1 VRGSRGAFAVGV
13 LAASGHDAREMGSLR
28 ARNPKWAGWFVLAL
42 MTAPAPS
49 FAAEPSKTAL
59 AAARELF
66 SRAERDED
74 NGQWADALDKLLR
87 AGSVKMTSGI
97 RFHIALCEEKLGK
110 LANALGDYVMAEA
123 AARSEGNNEVLE
135 ATLDPLASL
144 RVRVPTLTITLP
156 ADARDAET
164 TLDGARLPTEL
175 LGTAIPIN
183 VGSHLVT
190 ADATGRPPFS
200 ASIQVN
206 ERQALD
212 LEVRFPSD
220 TLAPHFF
227 LPSTGRA
234 APERPSGSP
243 RGAAIAT
250 TAGAIAL
257 VGFGALAYFVAGDK
271 QSRADTQCPTL
282 TSCDNL
288 KPGVRAWDALALG
301 GWIAGAGVGAVSV
314 YLWTRPANGGQ
325 IRWGGELSIGSGS
338 LWVTGEF

>member
-13 LAASGHDAREMGSLR
+13 LAASGHDAREMRSLR

-42 MTAPAPS
+42 MAAPAPS

-144 RVRVPTLTITLP
+144 RARVPTLTITLP

-183 VGSHLVT
+183 VGSR
-190 ADATGRPPFS
+190 DGGRHRSPAVLGFHPGERKAS
-200 ASIQVN
+200 A
-206 ERQALD
+206 R
-212 LEVRFPSD
+212 
-220 TLAPHFF
+220 
-227 LPSTGRA
+227 
-234 APERPSGSP
+234 P
-243 RGAAIAT
+243 RGAFSVKHTRAT
-250 TAGAIAL
+250 SSSSEHGTSGSGKA
-257 VGFGALAYFVAGDK
+257 F
-271 QSRADTQCPTL
+271 RL
-282 TSCDNL
+282 TEGHRNRDDRGSDCTC
-288 KPGVRAWDALALG
+288 RI
-301 GWIAGAGVGAVSV
+301 WIARLLRRGRQAVPSRHSV
-314 YLWTRPANGGQ
+314 PHAHLM
-325 IRWGGELSIGSGS
+325 
-338 LWVTGEF
+338 